1 MRSCSFSSSSPRF
14 ASLALG
20 ALSFGALVSSADA
33 HVSLASGPA
42 VANKSQILT
51 FGVGHGCEDAAM
63 KHLDTS
69 KIRITIPA
77 GVTSVRAL
85 FSDFGRPTLIKSGET
100 VTHVEW
106 SKPDGDVLAGDD
118 AYYEIKLRAKVPDA
132 PFTKLK
138 FSVEQ
143 TCKDPG
149 TGATVV
155 VNWDADEGSTTGSPA
170 PFLTVTPA
178 HGTGWNKI
186 KVTRAV
192 SQDDLPIYFGD
203 AQIVWRGT
211 AAYSSNAATAA
222 MITSTQGVTALSG
235 GLAVNDELWV
245 RY

>member
-1 MRSCSFSSSSPRF
+1 MRSISSLSLLASLVTSFS
-14 ASLALG
+14 
-20 ALSFGALVSSADA
+20 LVAMAGSARA

-42 VANKSQILT
+42 VANKSQIIS
-51 FGVGHGCEDAAM
+51 FGVGHGCEDANM

-77 GVTSVRAL
+77 GVTSVRGL
-85 FSDFGRPTLIKSGET
+85 FSDFGKPVLVKSGQT

-106 SKPDGDVLAGDD
+106 TKPDPDVLEGDD

-143 TCKDPG
+143 TCKDPA
-149 TGATVV
+149 TGATIV

-192 SQDDLPIYFGD
+192 SQDDLPAYFAD

-211 AAYSSNAATAA
+211 SAYSSNAATAM
-222 MITSTQGVTALSG
+222 MITSTQGVTALAG

>member
-1 MRSCSFSSSSPRF
+1 MRSISSL
-14 ASLALG
+14 SLVTSLVTSLSLVALAG
-20 ALSFGALVSSADA
+20 SADA
-33 HVSLASGPA
+33 HVSVASGPA
-42 VANKSQILT
+42 IANKSQIIA

-63 KHLDTS
+63 KHLDTV
-69 KIRITIPA
+69 KIRVTIPA
-77 GVTSVRAL
+77 GVTSVRGL
-85 FSDFGRPTLIKSGET
+85 FSDFGKPVLVKSGET

-106 SKPDGDVLAGDD
+106 NKPDADVLEGDD
-118 AYYEIKLRAKVPDA
+118 AYYELKVRAKVPDA

-143 TCKDPG
+143 TCKDPV
-149 TGATVV
+149 TNATVI

-178 HGTGWNKI
+178 HGTGWSKI

-192 SQDDLPIYFGD
+192 SQNDLPTYFAD

-211 AAYSSNAATAA
+211 AAYSSNAATAT

>member
-1 MRSCSFSSSSPRF
+1 MRSFSVPSI
-14 ASLALG
+14 SLLAALTLG
-20 ALSFGALVSSADA
+20 ALAGSAGAHISV
-33 HVSLASGPA
+33 ASGPA
-42 VANKSQILT
+42 IANKSQVLT
-51 FGVGHGCEDAAM
+51 FGVGHGCQDAAM
-63 KHLDTS
+63 KHLDTY

-85 FSDFGRPTLIKSGET
+85 SSDFGRPTLIRSGET

-106 SKPDGDVLAGDD
+106 TKPDADLLTGDD
-118 AYYEIKLRAKVPDA
+118 AYYEIRLRAKLPDA

-143 TCKDPG
+143 TCKDPS
-149 TGATVV
+149 TNATVV

-170 PFLTVTPA
+170 PFVTVTPA
-178 HGTGWNKI
+178 HGAGWNKI
-186 KVTRAV
+186 KVSRAV
-192 SQDDLPIYFGD
+192 SQDDLPVYFGD

-222 MITSTQGVTALSG
+222 MITATQGVTALTG